1 MSSIFASIDSQSVI
15 RNSLSKSIVF
25 IGSDLDDYQSL
36 VGGVLPGTETIILDK
51 NRNGVEQITAKLQTI
66 AAAGE
71 TVDQVH
77 IFSHGSSGSLQ
88 LGSATLNSDNLSQYE
103 SQLQGWRKALSDQ
116 ADEIGRA
123 VQ

>member
-36 VGGVLPGTETIILDK
+36 AGGVLLGTETIILDK
-51 NRNGVEQITAKLQTI
+51 NRNGVDQITTKLQTI
-66 AAAGE
+66 AAAGG

-77 IFSHGSSGSLQ
+77 IFSHGSSGRFQVGSGAVD
-88 LGSATLNSDNLSQYE
+88 LGYL
-103 SQLQGWRKALSDQ
+103 
-116 ADEIGRA
+116 
-123 VQ
+123 